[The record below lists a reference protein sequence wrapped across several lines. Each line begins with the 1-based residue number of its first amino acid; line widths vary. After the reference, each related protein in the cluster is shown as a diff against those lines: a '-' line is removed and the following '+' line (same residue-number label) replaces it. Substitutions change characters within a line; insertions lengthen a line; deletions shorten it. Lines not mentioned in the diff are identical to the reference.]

1 MTTAVV
7 AKSTIAGRC
16 KELFRDRRIVV
27 ILLADLMV
35 RRSEATL
42 FLERRVQLRL
52 THCTWHERLHFYGK
66 VFKSGEA
73 GAHFV

>member
-1 MTTAVV
+1 MTIAIV

-27 ILLADLMV
+27 HLLADLMM
-35 RRSEATL
+35 RWSEATL
-42 FLERRVQLRL
+42 FLERRVQLSF
-52 THCTWHERLHFYGK
+52 THGTWHECLHFHGK